1 MPPFEVIRIIDIS
14 LGDIGGLIENATS
27 LTLTE
32 LGTDESIGPRRAE
45 YARSAFSGIKTVHH
59 STRAA

>member
-32 LGTDESIGPRRAE
+32 LGTDESTGPPRA
-45 YARSAFSGIKTVHH
+45 AHATSACSGIKTVHH
-59 STRAA
+59 STRTA